1 MSKVENAVNWMI
13 NTANNNLHG
22 YDQKYRWGEKG
33 DYDCSSAV
41 ITAWEYAGVPV
52 KINGATYTGNMLNAF
67 KRSGFSDV
75 THGYGINL
83 KTGSGLKRGDVLL
96 TRGRHTAMYIGDGK
110 IVQASLN
117 EKGKATGGTPGDQT
131 GKEFWIASYYNYPW
145 EYVLRYPDE
154 PEHHRKT
161 NSDIAEEVKK
171 GLWGN
176 GAERVQRLK
185 IAGYNPNE
193 IQALINSSYNKTSP
207 NKTNETIAREV
218 IRGLWGYG
226 SNRKR
231 RLRNAGYN
239 PEEIQNI
246 VNKIMLG

>member
-1 MSKVENAVNWMI
+1 MSKIENAVNWMI
-13 NTANNNLHG
+13 NTANDNRHG

-41 ITAWEYAGVPV
+41 ITAWESAGVPV
-52 KINGATYTGNMLNAF
+52 KSNGATYTGNMLNAF

-75 THGYGINL
+75 THGIDL

-110 IVQASLN
+110 IVQASIN
-117 EKGKATGGTPGDQT
+117 EKGKAVGGTPGDQT
-131 GKEFWIASYYNYPW
+131 GKEFCIRSYYNYPW
-145 EYVLRYPDE
+145 EYVLRYPE
-154 PEHHRKT
+154 EHTEHRKT
-161 NSDIAEEVKK
+161 NSEIAEEVKK

-185 IAGYNPNE
+185 IAGYNPDE
-193 IQALINSSYNKTSP
+193 IQALVNSSYNKVSSQ
-207 NKTNETIAREV
+207 KKSNETIAREV

-239 PEEIQNI
+239 PEEIQKI